1 MVPRW
6 SPKGLP
12 KRLFWRSF
20 GVSFPGPLQGT
31 QNGAKMAPKWSQNGA
46 KIAPKWSKNSAKKN
60 KN

>member
-1 MVPRW
+1 MIPRW

-20 GVSFPGPLQGT
+20 GVSFPGPLQWT

-46 KIAPKWSKNSAKKN
+46 KLTPKWSKK
-60 KN
+60 